1 MFHAITVTDMWS
13 VKSPQQISFFFRAK
27 SNKPVFVGFIKQ
39 IDNIIIEVAKETV
52 FGCIIN

>member
-1 MFHAITVTDMWS
+1 MFHEITVTDMWS
-13 VKSPQQISFFFRAK
+13 VKSPQQISFFQAK

-39 IDNIIIEVAKETV
+39 IDNIIIEEAKETV